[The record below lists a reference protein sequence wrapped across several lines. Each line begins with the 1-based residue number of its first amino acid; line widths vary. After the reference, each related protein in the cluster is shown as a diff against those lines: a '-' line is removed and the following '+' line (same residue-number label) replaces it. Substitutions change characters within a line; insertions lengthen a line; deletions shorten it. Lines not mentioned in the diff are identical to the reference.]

1 MHHKH
6 YKLYSSPYII
16 DRFETVNS
24 SGTKLSQINLETI
37 FINHL
42 DMLINND
49 VLEEWFIIVSYK

>member
-49 VLEEWFIIVSYK
+49 VLEE